1 MRITT
6 KVIAGLAFA
15 GLAATGS
22 AALTGSGLTSTAGA
36 AQFVGGT
43 VSQTISGATL
53 SNVAYG
59 YADAPANT
67 EVNTITL
74 SFTDTAVGPTVAV
87 TPAGNANGGTFACT
101 AVAAESSTCS
111 YTAGTDTLAG
121 YTGLTGI
128 TITVA

>member
-1 MRITT
+1 MSWGR
-6 KVIAGLAFA
+6 K
-15 GLAATGS
+15 ATGPNQGQPGYRTES
-22 AALTGSGLTSTAGA
+22 RSPCAPQRRSSPDSHSRA
-36 AQFVGGT
+36 
-43 VSQTISGATL
+43 
-53 SNVAYG
+53 

-74 SFTDTAVGPTVAV
+74 SFTDTADGPTVAV